1 MIDSDAFTKIHGGE
15 EAGRAST
22 LAGAHLS
29 YCNDLVPNTLTCYYY
44 CRFRHTI
51 AMANT
56 KQTI

>member
-1 MIDSDAFTKIHGGE
+1 MIDSDAFTTIHGGE

-22 LAGAHLS
+22 PAGAHLS

-51 AMANT
+51 AMA
-56 KQTI
+56 KK